1 MKAQIHKIF
10 QGTYASWDLTL
21 QQVIA
26 QVKCSEVGAASHG
39 LRNASMESVC
49 AQVEH
54 LKPTELTEL
63 RRYLPN
69 KLVAMKVQLP
79 EK

>member
-26 QVKCSEVGAASHG
+26 QVKCTEVGAASRG

-49 AQVEH
+49 AQV
-54 LKPTELTEL
+54 
-63 RRYLPN
+63 
-69 KLVAMKVQLP
+69 
-79 EK
+79 